1 MDCSNLT
8 DFEYEG
14 HAMTG
19 NGNHMNL
26 LKHILEKFREMTSG
40 EFWRIL
46 ANRNHRATVKAV
58 QWCSYKAEEHF
69 LLSHDIGL
77 LPIVHKFQLG
87 IFPLPKPLR
96 CIN

>member
-1 MDCSNLT
+1 MILVPAAVWQILN
-8 DFEYEG
+8 
-14 HAMTG
+14 MTG